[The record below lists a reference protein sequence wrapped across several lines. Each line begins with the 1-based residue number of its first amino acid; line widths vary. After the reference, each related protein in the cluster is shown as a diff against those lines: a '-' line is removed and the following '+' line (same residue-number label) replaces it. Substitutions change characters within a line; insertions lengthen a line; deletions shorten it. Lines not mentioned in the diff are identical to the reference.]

1 MIEGPGDNRAHLR
14 KVGKEKNMTVPQP
27 SPTLLKPALPVGII
41 GYGAYVPRYRLPA
54 REVARVWTG
63 GKGGL
68 PIKEKAVPGLDEDV
82 ITMSIEAARNA
93 MKRARIDP
101 HDLRAVW
108 VGSESHPY
116 AVKPTSTLVA
126 EAIGAVPNTQA
137 ADWEFACKAGTEAM
151 VAAMGFVGSGM
162 ARYAMAIGMDTAQG
176 KPGDALEYTAGA
188 GGAAYILGLAD
199 EAAAVINASY
209 SYVTD
214 TPDFWRREYQKYPE
228 HGMRFTGEPAYF
240 KHISEAASALMQAA
254 GTTPKDYRWAVFHQP
269 NTKFPQ
275 RVASQLGFTMAQIEP
290 GLLVPV
296 IGNTYAG
303 AAMIGLT
310 ATLDLA
316 QPGDRILLV
325 SFGSGAGS
333 DAFDITVTDS
343 ILERAPLATM
353 TQEYIARRTEIDY
366 ATYVRY
372 RGKLQ
377 MK

>member
-1 MIEGPGDNRAHLR
+1 
-14 KVGKEKNMTVPQP
+14 MTTPEHQH
-27 SPTLLKPALPVGII
+27 SPTLLKPANPVGII

-54 REVARVWTG
+54 KEVARVWTG

-68 PIKEKAVPGLDEDV
+68 PIKEKAVPGMDEDV

-93 MKRARIDP
+93 MARAQIDP
-101 HDLRAVW
+101 QELRAVW

-151 VAAMGFVGSGM
+151 VAAMGLVGSGM
-162 ARYAMAIGMDTAQG
+162 AHYAMAVGMDTAQG

-188 GGAAYILGLAD
+188 GGAAYIIGPAD
-199 EAAAVINASY
+199 EALAVINSSY
-209 SYVTD
+209 SFVTD
-214 TPDFWRREYQKYPE
+214 TPDFWRRSDAKYPE

-240 KHISEAASALMQAA
+240 KHITEAAKTLMEAA
-254 GTTPKDYRWAVFHQP
+254 GTTAKDYQWAVFHQP

-275 RVASQLGFTMAQIEP
+275 RAAGMLGFSMEQIEP

-310 ATLDLA
+310 GILDIA
-316 QPGDRILLV
+316 QPGERILMV

-333 DAFDITVTDS
+333 DAFDIQVTDQIS
-343 ILERAPLATM
+343 ERRERAM
-353 TQEYIARRTEIDY
+353 KTQEYIARRTEIDY
-366 ATYVRY
+366 ASYVRY
-372 RGKLQ
+372 RGKLA